1 MSTKIALHHRFARK
15 LPHRQEN
22 CIKPA
27 FSLALVY
34 ACRKVELIL
43 VCQLGMQQWRQ
54 EERAR
59 EFVEARSESLT
70 SPFQIPEVFSALEG
84 LELIWLSSFAPL
96 ILFN

>member
-1 MSTKIALHHRFARK
+1 MSTDIALRHRFARK

-27 FSLALVY
+27 FSLAMVY
-34 ACRKVELIL
+34 AVEL

-54 EERAR
+54 GERAK
-59 EFVEARSESLT
+59 EFVKAWSESLT